1 MISVD
6 LALANFASL
15 IQNEMSTN
23 TTVTYQLGGETTINR
38 LGYGA
43 MQLTGSGVFGEVAD
57 RENAKKVLQEAVAA
71 GVNFIDTAEAYGP
84 QLNESLIA
92 DALHPYKN
100 GLLIATKG
108 GFNRPGPNQWIP
120 NGNPA
125 FIKSN
130 IEGSLKR
137 LKVDTIDLWQLH
149 RIDPKTPLEE
159 TLAPVVEAVNAGK
172 IKYVGLSEVTIE
184 QIEQAQKILPIVSVQ
199 NLYNLGN
206 RQWEEVLDY
215 TASQKLAFIP
225 WYPLASGP
233 QKLEEKISAIAKAH
247 NATIAQIALAWL
259 LKRSANILLIPGTKS
274 IGHLHENLKAAEIQ
288 LTDEEFEA
296 LSK

>member
-1 MISVD
+1 
-6 LALANFASL
+6 
-15 IQNEMSTN
+15 MSTQ
-23 TTVTYQLGGETTINR
+23 TKPSRSYVLGGDLTIDR

-43 MQLTGSGVFGEVAD
+43 MQLTGTGVFGEASD
-57 RENAKKVLQEAVAA
+57 REKAKKVLQEAVAS

-84 QLNESLIA
+84 KLNESLIA
-92 DALHPYKN
+92 DALYPYKN
-100 GLLIATKG
+100 NLVIATKG

-120 NGNPA
+120 NGDPSY
-125 FIKSN
+125 IKSN

-137 LKVDTIDLWQLH
+137 LKTDTIDLWQLH
-149 RIDPKTPLEE
+149 RIDPNFPVEE
-159 TLAPVVEAVNAGK
+159 TLKPVAEAVREGK
-172 IKYVGLSEVTIE
+172 IRHVGLSEVSIE
-184 QIEQAQKILPIVSVQ
+184 QIERAEKVLPIVSVQ

-215 TASQKLAFIP
+215 TTKRGIAFIP

-233 QKLEEKISAIAKAH
+233 QTLAGKIGKIAQAH

-259 LKRSANILLIPGTKS
+259 LKRAENILLIPGTS
-274 IGHLHENLKAAEIQ
+274 SVQHLQENIKAGEIE
-288 LTDEEFEA
+288 LTDEEFET